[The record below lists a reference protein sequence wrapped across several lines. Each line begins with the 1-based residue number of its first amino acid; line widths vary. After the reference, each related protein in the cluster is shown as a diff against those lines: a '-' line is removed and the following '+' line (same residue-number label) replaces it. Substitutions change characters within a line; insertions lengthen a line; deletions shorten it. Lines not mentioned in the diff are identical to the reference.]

1 MNYEIIT
8 LEEKKIVGISK
19 KIINN
24 VEAVKNI
31 AEMWNQFN
39 VKNTYNKI
47 LDKAVPNVMGI
58 YYDYEGDYTNPYNF
72 MIGCEV
78 KKSDSLNEEMS
89 QIIIP
94 SGKYAKFTVRGDVQK
109 AVGEGWMKIWN
120 MNLDRAYTYDFELY
134 RNNSEDMSDMIVD
147 IFIALK

>member
-24 VEAVKNI
+24 GEAVKDI

-39 VKNTYNKI
+39 VKNIYNEI

-58 YYDYEGDYTNPYNF
+58 YYDYEGDYTKPYNF

-94 SGKYAKFTVRGDVQK
+94 SGKYAKFTVRGNVQK